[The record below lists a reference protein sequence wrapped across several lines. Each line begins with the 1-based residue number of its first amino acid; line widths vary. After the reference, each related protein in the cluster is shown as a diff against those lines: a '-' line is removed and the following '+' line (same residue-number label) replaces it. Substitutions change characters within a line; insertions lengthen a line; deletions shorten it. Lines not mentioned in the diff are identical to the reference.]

1 MRGKRWI
8 WASAPPTL
16 SCVRAVRTPSG
27 AHVDS
32 IEPLG
37 DAYLIYVRVGEKVV
51 VFKYAG
57 EEKPTQQELLLTP
70 NMARLHL
77 FDPET
82 QKRVNP

>member
-1 MRGKRWI
+1 M
-8 WASAPPTL
+8 
-16 SCVRAVRTPSG
+16 
-27 AHVDS
+27 DS

-57 EEKPTQQELLLTP
+57 ETAPKEQELLLTP
-70 NMARLHL
+70 NMAKLHL

-82 QKRVNP
+82 EKRINE

>member
-1 MRGKRWI
+1 MDLGIR
-8 WASAPPTL
+8 
-16 SCVRAVRTPSG
+16 PSG
-27 AHVDS
+27 FELCQGGENAIRAHVDS

-37 DAYLIYVRVGEKVV
+37 DAYLIYMRVGEKVV

-57 EEKPTQQELLLTP
+57 EEKPTQQELLLMP

>member
-1 MRGKRWI
+1 MWQKWLSPLLRGSKFGQ
-8 WASAPPTL
+8 L
-16 SCVRAVRTPSG
+16 
-27 AHVDS
+27 DS

-77 FDPET
+77 FDAET
-82 QKRVNP
+82 EENILFDE

>member
-1 MRGKRWI
+1 M
-8 WASAPPTL
+8 P
-16 SCVRAVRTPSG
+16 
-27 AHVDS
+27 
-32 IEPLG
+32 
-37 DAYLIYVRVGEKVV
+37 YLIYMRVGEKVV

-57 EEKPTQQELLLTP
+57 EEKPTQQEQLLTP